1 VPPLLLYIPQYVAKI
16 SIRWQ
21 RLEADAEDVGG
32 AHLATVGEIHGL
44 AAIPLHA
51 EFDQEDSR
59 FESLGYL
66 ERLLSIGRLRLRSPM
81 SLYAVPSLTSRELQT
96 FADMR
101 HAIG

>member
-1 VPPLLLYIPQYVAKI
+1 MLQKFQSAGTSLVAVQPI
-16 SIRWQ
+16 VE

-81 SLYAVPSLTSRELQT
+81 SLYAVPQFHVQGTPEFRRYAATQ
-96 FADMR
+96 
-101 HAIG
+101 